1 MKKLFAA
8 LLCVLLLGGCAN
20 SSEDVPDRILA
31 QLQNLKEQALSIGNN
46 MNKPYYSYYLPP
58 SIGRRNSTVLSEVFM
73 KDGYPLVM
81 NFDPSSIVIDHFY
94 QSGGEEIG
102 NGDRSELADEFL
114 LPQMREENG
123 VYTYTGNYLTS
134 MNHVYPYT
142 LQIAQSSG
150 QYLLYLNGGMV
161 KMYTYIPA
169 ASVSSFLRSMILIM
183 SSIQYDETSILADF
197 SIKSSKE
204 ANKKSLDYL
213 EQNLPSSGS
222 LSDILK
228 VEE

>member
-8 LLCVLLLGGCAN
+8 LLCVLLLGGCTN

-94 QSGGEEIG
+94 QSDGEEIG
-102 NGDRSELADEFL
+102 NSDRSELVDEFL
-114 LPQMREENG
+114 IPQMREEDG

-134 MNHVYPYT
+134 MNRIHPYT

-150 QYLLYLNGGMV
+150 QYLLYLNGGIV